1 METTYI
7 EIPCANAD
15 IVNSLFHRITSI
27 PSLILITV
35 FVYFIIVTI
44 KLTYR
49 KGLSFL
55 VEDGGVIVHL
65 PTFLFSIYLVILFKI
80 TVLPGVSWFPIS
92 GTRLENTLV
101 IWFGV
106 GLSTVNF
113 IPLKSIMAVF
123 DHGILY
129 GLYNNLG
136 NLLMLSPFGFFLP
149 MVFKKFNARRTMILG
164 VFVTLFI
171 EFLQFFE
178 MRSVDIDDIFLNII
192 GVLIGC
198 FLFFI
203 LKKPF
208 LESQFSSSHIQR

>member
-80 TVLPGVSWFPIS
+80 TVLPGVS
-92 GTRLENTLV
+92 
-101 IWFGV
+101 
-106 GLSTVNF
+106 
-113 IPLKSIMAVF
+113 
-123 DHGILY
+123 
-129 GLYNNLG
+129 
-136 NLLMLSPFGFFLP
+136 
-149 MVFKKFNARRTMILG
+149 
-164 VFVTLFI
+164 
-171 EFLQFFE
+171 
-178 MRSVDIDDIFLNII
+178 
-192 GVLIGC
+192 
-198 FLFFI
+198 
-203 LKKPF
+203 
-208 LESQFSSSHIQR
+208 